1 MPLGKT
7 GCEPACNFDPYSVN
21 RRRNLALAR
30 RQWFAAFGA
39 AVGFLIIGTLTFSF
53 AIGASNDLR
62 THAGATAIDMT
73 EKRAD
78 LKQRRDAAEKA
89 LAELPNTRPANEIT
103 AEIDALMTSRKDLD
117 PTGLGKCVD
126 WLPSVAARDV
136 CAKASRLKVEL
147 PAAQKRE
154 ALEVELHAARDGL
167 AQTSATKAFA
177 NGDAA
182 AIVSLLERAGVRASV
197 DNVNLYLSVLLVL
210 ALELGPGIAFMLA
223 GVFAEQTRHTP
234 AAPPKDSLKT
244 SGSTNVVQLQNHRA
258 KTIGTTGTP
267 PMATGLEAL
276 LGQLKSIA
284 VDGVVRLSQRKLAE
298 AVGSKSRPML
308 GEQLKALC
316 EQGKIEVDTNRSGTC
331 IRLKVA

>member
-234 AAPPKDSLKT
+234 AAIAGRNAAAGGAKRAACAAISAATAIAP
-244 SGSTNVVQLQNHRA
+244 STR
-258 KTIGTTGTP
+258 
-267 PMATGLEAL
+267 
-276 LGQLKSIA
+276 
-284 VDGVVRLSQRKLAE
+284 
-298 AVGSKSRPML
+298 
-308 GEQLKALC
+308 
-316 EQGKIEVDTNRSGTC
+316 
-331 IRLKVA
+331 